1 MKEEPVPKQSEIQC
15 ACCGSYDGDPYTIL
29 SNGYCIPCDQ
39 EARIL
44 TGLYVRPEEQSFY
57 SDLAHSIL

>member
-15 ACCGSYDGDPYTIL
+15 ACCGSYDGDPYTVL

-44 TGLYVRPEEQSFY
+44 CGLPTRLEEKSCFGN
-57 SDLAHSIL
+57 LIH